1 MWCLYFPTT
10 TPPPQPL
17 QLPPPASSTLPKGNL
32 QQTIHAH
39 ECCDHLTG
47 NFWMVL
53 AHQLDKIV
61 PMSVPFMLL
70 CNKSRAH
77 KIRYVQNNHPKI
89 DHPQIHHK
97 WVGLKTIPNS
107 PNVVVYVTG
116 LPTLYISIYIYYIY
130 MYVYMYVCVYIYI
143 YTHIYIYENGSTF
156 KTPFHRRFSSCL
168 LTIQFLGYPIL
179 THKRTSRTS
188 PYPHHILKRSIHEPR
203 VAVYGHLFSR
213 QNAQSI
219 ANLNQLVVL
228 EQRSQAE
235 RDHLLGDSLND
246 TCHVTIDEWSHLPV

>member
-1 MWCLYFPTT
+1 
-10 TPPPQPL
+10 
-17 QLPPPASSTLPKGNL
+17 
-32 QQTIHAH
+32 
-39 ECCDHLTG
+39 
-47 NFWMVL
+47 MVL

-61 PMSVPFMLL
+61 PMSVSIMLL
-70 CNKSRAH
+70 CNKCRAH
-77 KIRYVQNNHPKI
+77 KIQYVQNNHPKI
-89 DHPQIHHK
+89 NHPRIHHK

-116 LPTLYISIYIYYIY
+116 LPTLYLLYV
-130 MYVYMYVCVYIYI
+130 YVYMCICI
-143 YTHIYIYENGSTF
+143 CMCIHIHIYIYENGSTF
-156 KTPFHRRFSSCL
+156 KAPFHRSFSSCL
-168 LTIQFLGYPIL
+168 LTIQFWGYPIL

-246 TCHVTIDEWSHLPV
+246 ACHVTIDEWSHLPV

>member
-1 MWCLYFPTT
+1 
-10 TPPPQPL
+10 
-17 QLPPPASSTLPKGNL
+17 
-32 QQTIHAH
+32 
-39 ECCDHLTG
+39 
-47 NFWMVL
+47 
-53 AHQLDKIV
+53 
-61 PMSVPFMLL
+61 MSPG
-70 CNKSRAH
+70 CPH
-77 KIRYVQNNHPKI
+77 YIY
-89 DHPQIHHK
+89 
-97 WVGLKTIPNS
+97 
-107 PNVVVYVTG
+107 
-116 LPTLYISIYIYYIY
+116 LYIIYIYIIYIY
-130 MYVYMYVCVYIYI
+130 VCICMYVYTYT
-143 YTHIYIYENGSTF
+143 YTHIYIYIYENGSTF